1 MSGLW
6 LAALLACASE
16 QRDEAPSPTVP
27 AAGLPTKAGR
37 YRLQWSAEPAP
48 LPFNALFSVRTVLFT
63 AAGAPVPDGAVV
75 VDASMPQHG
84 HGMPTRPVA
93 EPGTCTPSTVS
104 GVADTCLHP
113 DGVYMTSGMKL
124 HMQGEWVFHFEVS
137 GPAGSDSLDV
147 HYSL

>member
-6 LAALLACASE
+6 LAVLLACASE
-16 QRDEAPSPTVP
+16 QRDEAPAPMVP
-27 AAGLPTKAGR
+27 AAGLQTKAGR
-37 YRLQWSAEPAP
+37 YQLQWSAEPAP

-63 AAGAPVPDGAVV
+63 AAGAPVLDGAVV

-93 EPGTCTPSTVS
+93 EPGACTPSTVS
-104 GVADTCLHP
+104 GVADTCLHS